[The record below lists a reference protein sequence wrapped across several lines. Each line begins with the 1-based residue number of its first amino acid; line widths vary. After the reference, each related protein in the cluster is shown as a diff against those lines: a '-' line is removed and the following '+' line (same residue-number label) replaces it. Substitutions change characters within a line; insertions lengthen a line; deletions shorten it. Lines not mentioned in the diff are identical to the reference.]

1 MGHFWNVDN
10 PVWKFVGRL
19 ADFFFLSVL
28 WAIFSLPVLTLGA
41 STTALY
47 DVVLKMA
54 EDQEGRLFAGFYQA
68 FRRNLRDATLIW
80 LGLLGVGAVLF
91 LDILWAL
98 QGTGTYR
105 MLLFFLAAFLSLAWI
120 LVASFVFALTARVEN
135 TPWSLVKMA
144 GAMVGQNLLPVLTG
158 VILFMAFLSVGVFV
172 FWPVLLVVPA
182 LPAYLSG
189 KLFLRVL
196 SRYGLS
202 EGKEE

>member
-19 ADFFFLSVL
+19 ADFFFLSLL
-28 WAIFSLPVLTLGA
+28 WAFFSLPVVTLGA
-41 STTALY
+41 STCALY

-54 EDQEGRLFAGFYQA
+54 EDQEGKLFAGFYGA
-68 FRRNLRDATLIW
+68 FRRNFRDATLIW
-80 LGLLGVGAVLF
+80 LGLLGAGLVLF

-98 QGTGTYR
+98 QGTGLYR
-105 MLLFFLAAFLSLAWI
+105 MLLFFLAVFFSVAW
-120 LVASFVFALTARVEN
+120 LLLASFVFALTARVEN
-135 TPWSLVKMA
+135 TPWNLVKMA

-158 VILFMAFLSVGVFV
+158 IVLFIAFLSVGLFV

-189 KLFLRVL
+189 KLYLRVL

-202 EGKEE
+202 WRKGT